1 LNNNQKI
8 KNLVDSSI
16 IIDSL
21 SHGPILWSQD
31 LIDLTNEKLSQ
42 EIDPWKIVQELILL
56 VAKKIVNDDSYYQ
69 QYKQAWQ
76 ECKVDCVSWTIGP
89 IHKKPYTFDGIFHN
103 LAFLIYIIDHHPEL
117 FVKVLKTKDITDAV
131 KQGKKGIIM
140 NLQNLEPIGR
150 DLNMLELFHMLGIR
164 IAQLTLNTKNQ
175 IGTGCLAR
183 RDRGLTQF
191 GKEVIDKMEELGMI
205 VDISH
210 CGPQT
215 SLDAIQ
221 YSGNPIMA
229 THTSSKTVH
238 DHPRAK
244 SDEILKAIAD
254 KKGYIGVFFIQGFI
268 SKSLHPTIEEWLN
281 HVDYLVNLMGIDC
294 VGIGTDFFGSDLP
307 VPLARKIDQNLSK
320 LGMGPDQGGSFELKP
335 EKFSSYMEFPNLIKG
350 LASRG
355 YSEQEIKKLAGE
367 NFMRVF
373 KTVVG

>member
-1 LNNNQKI
+1 
-8 KNLVDSSI
+8 
-16 IIDSL
+16 
-21 SHGPILWSQD
+21 
-31 LIDLTNEKLSQ
+31 
-42 EIDPWKIVQELILL
+42 
-56 VAKKIVNDDSYYQ
+56 
-69 QYKQAWQ
+69 KQAWQ

-89 IHKKPYTFDGIFHN
+89 IHEKPYTFDGIFHN
-103 LAFLIYIIDHHPEL
+103 LAFLTYIIDHHPDL
-117 FVKVLKTKDITDAV
+117 FVKVLKTKDITDAI

-140 NLQNLEPIGR
+140 NLQNLEPIGH

-191 GKEVIDKMEELGMI
+191 GKEVIDKMKELGMI

-215 SLDAIQ
+215 SLDTIQ
-221 YSGNPIMA
+221 YSDNPIMA
-229 THTSSKTVH
+229 THTSSKTVYN
-238 DHPRAK
+238 HPRAK
-244 SDEILKAIAD
+244 NDEILSSIAD
-254 KKGYIGVFFIQGFI
+254 KKGYVGVLLIQGFI
-268 SKSLHPTIEEWLN
+268 SKSLPPTIEEWLN

-320 LGMGPDQGGSFELKP
+320 LGMGPEQGGSFELKC
-335 EKFSSYMEFPNLIKG
+335 ESFATYTEFPNLIEG
-350 LASRG
+350 LLSRG
-355 YSEQEIKKLAGE
+355 YNEQEIKKLVGK
-367 NFMRVF
+367 NFLRVF